1 MILSL
6 SGDLIYYYML
16 DEYISCLSRPLLGI
30 VETLIFSKASI
41 QQTVSPRSRENY
53 IPWISA
59 PIRQNKAVS
68 APNWF
73 FHTLTFKV
81 ACNRGQEKA
90 SGKKKH
96 VDFQRSQTHASAV
109 KFAGS
114 WGAMTLLG
122 MDKASFD
129 WTVVPRPGDDGCI
142 TVCSA
147 CGTPGQWRR
156 SDY

>member
-6 SGDLIYYYML
+6 SVDIIYYYML
-16 DEYISCLSRPLLGI
+16 VVYISRLSRPLLGI
-30 VETLIFSKASI
+30 VETLMFSKAAI
-41 QQTVSPRSRENY
+41 QQMVPPRSRENY
-53 IPWISA
+53 VPWISA

-96 VDFQRSQTHASAV
+96 VDLQRSQTHASAV
-109 KFAGS
+109 K
-114 WGAMTLLG
+114 LL
-122 MDKASFD
+122 AHE
-129 WTVVPRPGDDGCI
+129 VR
-142 TVCSA
+142 
-147 CGTPGQWRR
+147 
-156 SDY
+156 